1 MTKIF
6 DNRPDHKLGE
16 FLQNNIK
23 KDASL
28 SFVSAYFTIYAFYH
42 LKEQF
47 KSIENMRFLF
57 GEPTFLKNINFDE
70 NLVFKVSKTKREK
83 DLLSSEFEV
92 EVRNKFTLR
101 KVAKECAEWIKEK
114 VEVKSLVKPD
124 FLHAKMYHIQNP
136 TETHS
141 IIGSSNLTS
150 NGLGFSS
157 KPNLELN
164 LLNEE
169 QQVSEEILYW
179 FNDIW
184 NNESLT
190 EDVKQKVLGY
200 LELAYKEHS
209 PEFVYYFSLYNIFKN
224 IVDDLDTSDINK
236 RTSFIN
242 SVIWNKLYPFQ
253 RDAVVGIINK
263 LEKYNS
269 CILADSVGLGKTF
282 SALAVIKYFQEKN
295 QRVLVLAPKKLQD
308 NWNTY
313 RANYKDNVLHADRLN
328 YDVLFHTDLL
338 RESGESNGIDLSK
351 INWSNYD
358 LIVIDESH
366 NFRNNDARNDKQ
378 TRYSKLKEEIINT
391 GIKTKVLLLSATP
404 INNSFTDLKN
414 QMLLG
419 FEDEYNKEI
428 TKQNLE
434 FVFRNAQ
441 KIFNEWSKIQDS
453 NHKTKNELIDR
464 LSENFDLFKVLDTFV
479 IARSRQYIKKYYKEM
494 EDLKFPQRL
503 PNLDLQPKIS
513 ENLKISDFSEGL
525 LSLNLSIYT
534 PLEFVLTRFKEEY
547 LNKYD
552 TKVSKNVSLSQTGR
566 EKGIAKLMRINLLK
580 RLESSIDSF
589 RITLERVRNNILQ
602 EINVINDFE
611 LNKQSIS
618 NQYETI
624 NFEIL
629 EDQDFY
635 QVGEESIGD
644 KIEIKIKDLNTL
656 KYKQSLVEDLEK
668 INQMLEKISYINPSN
683 DEKLIELKK
692 QIKSKILNQINN
704 GNKKVLIFTAFSDTA
719 DYIYENIKD
728 FVTSEL
734 NLHLAK
740 ISGSNNKNTAGLR
753 NEFNELLSHFS
764 PKSKEKN
771 IEDQKEISILIGTDC
786 ISEGQNLQDCDFLI
800 NYDIHWNPVR
810 IIQRFGRVDRIGSKN
825 DYIKLVN
832 FWPQIELEEYIK
844 LKYRVENKMTLVEI
858 TGEEKENAE
867 QELRKLQKLKNN
879 ILDIEDIETGITL
892 TDISLNDFRIDLS
905 IYLQNNPK
913 VNFDEVPSGI
923 HTSVNT
929 GNEGISGV
937 IYLLKLI
944 KISKKPFN
952 ENIHPYYLIFIGKD
966 NEVIMTHINV
976 KKILDLMRLS
986 TRGKKV
992 PDEKGVNQFNS
1003 ETNFGDNMTSFSKQ
1017 LTEAIKSIVAVN
1029 SDSEIESI
1037 FEKGG
1042 TRINSKDMKELSDFE
1057 LVSFFN
1063 LYD

>member
-1 MTKIF
+1 MAKIF

-16 FLQNNIK
+16 FLKENIK
-23 KDASL
+23 KDANL

-42 LKEQF
+42 LKDQF
-47 KSIENMRFLF
+47 KNIEKMRFLF

-70 NLVFKVSKTKREK
+70 NLVFKVTKSRREK

-101 KVAKECAEWIKEK
+101 KVAKECAEWIREK
-114 VEVKSLVKPD
+114 VEVRSLVKPD

-136 TETHS
+136 TDSLS

-150 NGLGFSS
+150 NGLGFSA

-169 QQVSEEILYW
+169 EQTSQEMLNW
-179 FNDIW
+179 FSDIW

-190 EDVKQKVLGY
+190 EDVKEKVLGY

-253 RDAVVGIINK
+253 KDAVIGIINK

-282 SALAVIKYFQEKN
+282 SAIAVIKYFQEKN

-313 RANYKDNVLHADRLN
+313 RANYKDNVLHQDRLN

-338 RESGESNGIDLSK
+338 RENGESNGIDLSK

-366 NFRNNDARNDKQ
+366 NFRNNDARNEKL
-378 TRYSKLKEEIINT
+378 TRYTKLKKEIIDS

-404 INNSFTDLKN
+404 INNNFTDLKN

-419 FEDEYNKEI
+419 FEDDYNKDV

-434 FVFRNAQ
+434 FIFRNAQ
-441 KIFNEWSKIQDS
+441 KIFNDWSKIQDS
-453 NHKTKNELIDR
+453 NLKTKEELIDR
-464 LSENFDLFKVLDTFV
+464 LSENFELFKVLDTFV

-494 EDLKFPQRL
+494 ENLKFPKRL
-503 PNLDLQPKIS
+503 PNTDLQPKIS
-513 ENLKISDFSEGL
+513 SNLKISDFSEGL
-525 LSLNLSIYT
+525 ISLNLSIYT
-534 PLEFVLTRFKEEY
+534 PLEFVLPRFKEEY
-547 LNKYD
+547 LQKYD
-552 TKVSKNVSLSQTGR
+552 TKISKNVSLSQTGR

-589 RITLERVRNNILQ
+589 RITLERVRNNILE
-602 EINVINDFE
+602 EITKINDFE
-611 LNKQSIS
+611 SNKQSIS
-618 NQYETI
+618 NNYDSI

-635 QVGEESIGD
+635 QVGDESIGD
-644 KIEIKIKDLNTL
+644 KIEIKIRDLDTL
-656 KYKQSLVEDLEK
+656 RYKHSLLEDLEK
-668 INQMLEKISYINPSN
+668 INQMLEKIKHINPEN
-683 DEKLIELKK
+683 DEKLNELKK
-692 QIKSKILNQINN
+692 QIEFKIRDQINE
-704 GNKKVLIFTAFSDTA
+704 GNKKILIFTAFSDTA

-728 FVTSEL
+728 FVNNDL
-734 NLHLAK
+734 NLNLAK
-740 ISGSNNKNTAGLR
+740 ISGSNNKNTASLR
-753 NEFNELLSHFS
+753 NEFNEILNYFS
-764 PKSKEKN
+764 PKSKEKSID
-771 IEDQKEISILIGTDC
+771 IEKEIDILIGTDC

-825 DYIKLVN
+825 DFIKLVN
-832 FWPQIELEEYIK
+832 FWPQIELEEYIR
-844 LKYRVENKMTLVEI
+844 LKYRVENKMTLVEL

-905 IYLQNNPK
+905 SYIQKNPK
-913 VNFDEVPSGI
+913 LNFEEVPLGI
-923 HTSVNT
+923 HACVKTNQ
-929 GNEGISGV
+929 EEISGV
-937 IYLLKLI
+937 IYLLKLL
-944 KISKKPFN
+944 KLPKKNFN
-952 ENIHPYYLIFIGKD
+952 ENIHPYYLIYMNKN
-966 NEVIMTHINV
+966 NEVKMTHLNV
-976 KKILDLMRLS
+976 KKILDLIRVTS
-986 TRGKKV
+986 RDKKN
-992 PDEKGVNQFNS
+992 PDTLGVDIFNQQ
-1003 ETNFGDNMTSFSKQ
+1003 TKFGENMDYFSKQ
-1017 LTEAIKSIVAVN
+1017 LSEAIKSIINVN
-1029 SDSEIESI
+1029 SESEIESI

-1042 TRINSKDMKELSDFE
+1042 TKINSRDMKELSDFE
-1057 LVSFFN
+1057 LVSFFA
-1063 LYD
+1063 LYE

>member
-16 FLQNNIK
+16 FLQENIK
-23 KDASL
+23 KDANL

-42 LKEQF
+42 LKNQL
-47 KSIENMRFLF
+47 KNIDKMRFLF

-70 NLVFKVSKTKREK
+70 NLVFKVSKSKREK

-169 QQVSEEILYW
+169 QQVSEEMLNW

-338 RESGESNGIDLSK
+338 RESGESNGIDLTK

-635 QVGEESIGD
+635 QVGDESIGD
-644 KIEIKIKDLNTL
+644 KIEIKIKDLDTL

-734 NLHLAK
+734 NLHIAK

-771 IEDQKEISILIGTDC
+771 IDDQKEINILIGTDC

-905 IYLQNNPK
+905 TYIQNNPK

-937 IYLLKLI
+937 VYLLKLL

-966 NEVIMTHINV
+966 NEVILTHINV

-1003 ETNFGDNMTSFSKQ
+1003 ATNFGDNMTSFSKQ

-1037 FEKGG
+1037 FERGG

>member
-1 MTKIF
+1 MTRIF
-6 DNRPDHKLGE
+6 DNRPDHKLGD
-16 FLQNNIK
+16 FLQENIK
-23 KDASL
+23 KDANL

-47 KSIENMRFLF
+47 KSIEKMRFLF

-70 NLVFKVSKTKREK
+70 NLVFKVSKSKREK

-136 TETHS
+136 NETHS

-169 QQVSEEILYW
+169 QQVSEEMLNW

-313 RANYKDNVLHADRLN
+313 RANYKENVLHADRLN

-428 TKQNLE
+428 TKQSLE

-635 QVGEESIGD
+635 QVGDESIGD
-644 KIEIKIKDLNTL
+644 KIEIKIKDLDTL

-734 NLHLAK
+734 NLHIAK

-771 IEDQKEISILIGTDC
+771 IDDQKEINILIGTDC

-905 IYLQNNPK
+905 TYIQNNPK

-937 IYLLKLI
+937 VYLLKLL

-952 ENIHPYYLIFIGKD
+952 ENIHPYYLIFIGRD

-976 KKILDLMRLS
+976 KKILDLIRLS

-1003 ETNFGDNMTSFSKQ
+1003 ATNFGDNMTSFSKQ

-1037 FEKGG
+1037 FERGG

>member
-16 FLQNNIK
+16 FLQENIK
-23 KDASL
+23 KDANL

-42 LKEQF
+42 LKNQL
-47 KSIENMRFLF
+47 KNIDKMRFLF

-70 NLVFKVSKTKREK
+70 NLVFKVSKSKREK

-101 KVAKECAEWIKEK
+101 KVAKECADWIKEK
-114 VEVKSLVKPD
+114 VEVRSLVKPD

-169 QQVSEEILYW
+169 QQVSEEMLNW

-338 RESGESNGIDLSK
+338 REAGESNGIDLTK

-635 QVGEESIGD
+635 QVGDESIGD
-644 KIEIKIKDLNTL
+644 KIEIKIKDLDTL

-734 NLHLAK
+734 NLHIAK
-740 ISGSNNKNTAGLR
+740 ISGSTNKNTAGLR

-771 IEDQKEISILIGTDC
+771 IDDQKEINILIGTDC

-905 IYLQNNPK
+905 TYIQNNPK

-937 IYLLKLI
+937 VYLLKLL

-1003 ETNFGDNMTSFSKQ
+1003 ATNFGDNMTSFSKQ

-1037 FEKGG
+1037 FERGG

>member
-16 FLQNNIK
+16 FLQENIK
-23 KDASL
+23 KDANL

-42 LKEQF
+42 LKNQL
-47 KSIENMRFLF
+47 KNIDKMRFLF

-70 NLVFKVSKTKREK
+70 NLVFKVSKSKREK

-101 KVAKECAEWIKEK
+101 KVAKECADWIKEK
-114 VEVKSLVKPD
+114 VEVRSLVKPD

-169 QQVSEEILYW
+169 QQVSEEMLNW

-338 RESGESNGIDLSK
+338 REAGESNGIDLTK

-479 IARSRQYIKKYYKEM
+479 IERSRQYIKKYYKEM

-635 QVGEESIGD
+635 QVGDESIGD
-644 KIEIKIKDLNTL
+644 KIEIKIKDLDTL

-734 NLHLAK
+734 NLHIAK
-740 ISGSNNKNTAGLR
+740 ISGSTNKNTAGLR

-771 IEDQKEISILIGTDC
+771 IDDQKEINILIGTDC

-858 TGEEKENAE
+858 TGEE

-905 IYLQNNPK
+905 TYIQNNPK

-937 IYLLKLI
+937 VYLLKLL

-1003 ETNFGDNMTSFSKQ
+1003 ATNFGDNMTSFSKQ

-1037 FEKGG
+1037 FERGG